1 MEAYFMLFLLISIVL
16 FIIGRELVLWYWKI
30 NEIVGLLKRIVEA
43 LEANARTN

>member
-1 MEAYFMLFLLISIVL
+1 MEGYFVLFLVISIVL

-30 NEIVGLLKRIVEA
+30 NEIVSLLKRMVEA